1 MRPRGRS
8 RPSSSPSFRPRPE
21 LAALALLL
29 AAACATARLP
39 APGVAEKARAATSW
53 SGSLRVSV
61 RGQDLRGR
69 SHVLVAFRRPDAMRI
84 EIPGPSGA
92 RLVAVA
98 RADRL
103 TAVLPAERARLE
115 SAAGPADFEAL
126 LGVALSPSELMDVL
140 LGIAPAA
147 ARRYEADWGAAL
159 PRRVRAEL
167 VDGTKLDARVD
178 EAEADIALPA
188 AAFDPPPCNDCR
200 TIDVNE
206 ARRLLSGRQ

>member
-1 MRPRGRS
+1 MRLRGRS
-8 RPSSSPSFRPRPE
+8 RPSSRPSFRPGPE
-21 LAALALLL
+21 LALVALVV
-29 AAACATARLP
+29 AAACATGRLP

-69 SHVLVAFRRPDAMRI
+69 SQALVAFQRPDAMRI
-84 EIPGPSGA
+84 EIPGPSGV

-103 TAVLPAERARLE
+103 TAVLPADRARLE
-115 SAAGPADFEAL
+115 SAAGRGDFEAL
-126 LGVALSPSELMDVL
+126 LGVALSPGELMDVL
-140 LGIAPAA
+140 LGIAPAT
-147 ARRYEADWGAAL
+147 ARSYQADWGLAL

-178 EAEADIALPA
+178 AAEAGVSLPA
-188 AAFDPPPCNDCR
+188 AAFDPPACEGCR
-200 TIDVNE
+200 EIDANE
-206 ARRLLSGRQ
+206 ARRLLTAR